1 MAADTKNQ
9 TSLKMNKRAI
19 DTIDEIIFEL
29 LRNKSNSSN
38 SMYVDWDGAL
48 YPWFN
53 WKRKNQWWW

>member
-1 MAADTKNQ
+1 
-9 TSLKMNKRAI
+9 MNKRAI

-29 LRNKSNSSN
+29 LRNESNSSN